1 MMQNGFILLPKLKK
15 NSLLCLTILTLACT
29 NENHFKPI
37 PVEYPITEKTDHV
50 DLYWGEEV
58 ADPYRWL
65 EDDYAE
71 NTKEWVIAQNKV
83 TFDYLDKI
91 PFREAIRERLEKVW
105 NYEKVGAPFFYGEW
119 TYFFKN
125 DGLQNQS
132 VLYRSRDE
140 GNEEVFLD
148 PNKLSED
155 GSTSLSSI
163 AFTKDGSLFAYAVSV
178 AGSDWRDIYVMDT
191 DSKMLLKDQ
200 IKDAKFT
207 GISWEGKKG
216 FYYSTYAQPDGSKL
230 SALTN
235 DHRLYFHQLGTTQA
249 EDVLVFGN
257 DETPKRYVSGTVTED
272 GQVLVISAANS
283 TTGNEL
289 YYKDLNKAGS
299 TIKPIVVNM
308 DNNHGVLDHQEGWL
322 LVQTNRDAPNNQ
334 LVKIDLDNPEQE
346 KWQVL
351 IPEKAQVMQVS
362 KGGGKLFATYLKD
375 AISEIRQFDY
385 EGNEESRI
393 ELPGAGTV
401 SGFSSKKT
409 QDSIYYSFTSYVQP
423 GSIYR
428 YSIREGKSKLY
439 REPQLDLDPEAYE
452 SHQVFYTSKDGTKVP
467 MLITHKKG
475 LVLNGKNPTILYGYG
490 GFNISLT
497 PAFSIANTVWLEN
510 GGIYA
515 VPNIR
520 GGGEYGENWHKAG
533 TKLQK
538 QNVFDDFIAAGAYL
552 IHEGYTSSD
561 YLAIK
566 GGSNGGL
573 LVGATMIQRP
583 DLARVALPAVG
594 VMDMLR
600 YHQFTAGAGW
610 AYDYGTADESEE
622 MYRYLKNY
630 SPVHA
635 LKQGTAYPATLV
647 TTADHDDRVVPAHSF
662 KFAAA
667 LQEAHKGQLP
677 VLIRIE
683 TNAGHGAGKPTSKV
697 IEEQA
702 DIFAFTLYNMG
713 VDFVGKNK

>member
-1 MMQNGFILLPKLKK
+1 MY
-15 NSLLCLTILTLACT
+15 C
-29 NENHFKPI
+29 
-37 PVEYPITEKTDHV
+37 
-50 DLYWGEEV
+50 
-58 ADPYRWL
+58 
-65 EDDYAE
+65 
-71 NTKEWVIAQNKV
+71 
-83 TFDYLDKI
+83 
-91 PFREAIRERLEKVW
+91 
-105 NYEKVGAPFFYGEW
+105 YGGW
-119 TYFFKN
+119 
-125 DGLQNQS
+125 
-132 VLYRSRDE
+132 
-140 GNEEVFLD
+140 
-148 PNKLSED
+148 
-155 GSTSLSSI
+155 SS
-163 AFTKDGSLFAYAVSV
+163 
-178 AGSDWRDIYVMDT
+178 
-191 DSKMLLKDQ
+191 
-200 IKDAKFT
+200 
-207 GISWEGKKG
+207 
-216 FYYSTYAQPDGSKL
+216 
-230 SALTN
+230 
-235 DHRLYFHQLGTTQA
+235 
-249 EDVLVFGN
+249 
-257 DETPKRYVSGTVTED
+257 
-272 GQVLVISAANS
+272 
-283 TTGNEL
+283 
-289 YYKDLNKAGS
+289 KAGS
-299 TIKPIVVNM
+299 TIKPIVANM
-308 DNNHGVLDHQEGWL
+308 NNNHGVLDHREGWL
-322 LVQTNRDAPNNQ
+322 LVQTNKDAPNNQ
-334 LVKIDLDNPEQE
+334 LVKIDLNNPESE

-351 IPEKAQVMQVS
+351 VHEQEQVMQVS

-375 AISEIRQFDY
+375 AISEIRQYDY

-439 REPQLDLDPEAYE
+439 RQPQLDFDPEAYE

-467 MLITHKKG
+467 MLITH
-475 LVLNGKNPTILYGYG
+475 
-490 GFNISLT
+490 
-497 PAFSIANTVWLEN
+497 FSTANTVWLEN

-538 QNVFDDFIAAGAYL
+538 QNVFDDFIAAGEYL

-594 VMDMLR
+594 V
-600 YHQFTAGAGW
+600 TAGAGW
-610 AYDYGTADESEE
+610 AYDYGTAEESEE
-622 MYRYLKNY
+622 MYRYLKKY

-635 LKQGTAYPATLV
+635 LKQGTAYPATLI

-667 LQEAHKGQLP
+667 LQEAHKGELP

-713 VDFVGKNK
+713 VDFGGKSE

>member
-1 MMQNGFILLPKLKK
+1 MQNGFLLLSNLKK
-15 NSLLCLTILTLACT
+15 NSLLCLIILTLACT

-37 PVEYPITEKTDHV
+37 PVEYPITQKSDHV
-50 DLYWGEEV
+50 DSYWGEEI

-83 TFDYLDKI
+83 TFDYLNKI
-91 PFREAIRERLEKVW
+91 PFREAIRERLERVW
-105 NYEKVGAPFFYGEW
+105 NYEKEGAPFFYGDW
-119 TYFFKN
+119 TYYFKN

-148 PNKLSED
+148 PNKLSKD

-163 AFTKDGSLFAYAVSV
+163 AFSKDGSLFAYAVSV

-191 DSKMLLKDQ
+191 ESKTLLKDQ

-207 GISWEGKKG
+207 GISWEEKKG

-249 EDVLVFGN
+249 EDVLIFGKN
-257 DETPKRYVSGTVTED
+257 ETPRRYVSGTVTED

-289 YYKDLNKAGS
+289 YIKDLGKAGS
-299 TIKPIVVNM
+299 TIKPIIANM
-308 DNNHGVLDHQEGWL
+308 DNNHDVLDHREGLL
-322 LVQTNRDAPNNQ
+322 LVQTNKDAPNNQ
-334 LVKIDLDNPEQE
+334 LVKIDLNNPEPE

-351 IPEKAQVMQVS
+351 IPEKEQVMQVS

-375 AISEIRQFDY
+375 AISEIRQYNY
-385 EGNEESRI
+385 EGKEESRI

-409 QDSIYYSFTSYVQP
+409 QDSIYYSFTSYVRP

-439 REPQLDLDPEAYE
+439 RQPQLDFDPEAYE
-452 SHQVFYTSKDGTKVP
+452 SNQVFYTSKDGTKVP
-467 MLITHKKG
+467 MIITHKKG
-475 LVLNGKNPTILYGYG
+475 LALNGKNPTILYGYG

-538 QNVFDDFIAAGAYL
+538 QNVFDDFIAAGEYL
-552 IHEGYTSSD
+552 IREGYTSSD

-667 LQEAHKGQLP
+667 LQEAHKGELP

-713 VDFVGKNK
+713 VDFGGK

>member
-1 MMQNGFILLPKLKK
+1 MQNGFILLPKLKNK
-15 NSLLCLTILTLACT
+15 RLLCLTILTLACT

-37 PVEYPITEKTDHV
+37 SVEYPITQKSNHV

-71 NTKEWVIAQNKV
+71 NTKEWVVAQNKV

-119 TYFFKN
+119 TYYFKN

-163 AFTKDGSLFAYAVSV
+163 AFTKDGSLFAYAVSI

-191 DSKMLLKDQ
+191 ESKTLLKDQ

-207 GISWEGKKG
+207 GISWEGKIG

-230 SALTN
+230 SAVTN
-235 DHRLYFHQLGTTQA
+235 DHRLYFHELGTTQA

-289 YYKDLNKAGS
+289 YIKDLRKAGNI
-299 TIKPIVVNM
+299 IKPIVANM
-308 DNNHGVLDHQEGWL
+308 NNNHGVLDHREGWL
-322 LVQTNRDAPNNQ
+322 LVQTNKDAPNNQ
-334 LVKIDLDNPEQE
+334 LVKIDLNNPEPQ

-351 IPEKAQVMQVS
+351 IPEQEEVMQVS

-375 AISEIRQFDY
+375 AISEIRQYDY
-385 EGNEESRI
+385 EGKEESRI

-428 YSIREGKSKLY
+428 YSVREGKSKLY
-439 REPQLDLDPEAYE
+439 RQPQLDFDPEAYE

-467 MLITHKKG
+467 MLITHKKS
-475 LVLNGKNPTILYGYG
+475 LALNGKNPTILYGYG

-538 QNVFDDFIAAGAYL
+538 QNVFDDFIAAGEYL
-552 IHEGYTSSD
+552 IREGYTSSD

-635 LKQGTAYPATLV
+635 LKQGTAYPSTLV

-667 LQEAHKGQLP
+667 LQEAHKGELP

-713 VDFVGKNK
+713 VDFEGKSE

>member
-1 MMQNGFILLPKLKK
+1 MQNGFILLPKLKNK
-15 NSLLCLTILTLACT
+15 RLLCLTILTLACT

-37 PVEYPITEKTDHV
+37 PVEYPITQKSNHV

-83 TFDYLDKI
+83 TFDYLHKI

-119 TYFFKN
+119 TYYFKN

-140 GNEEVFLD
+140 ENEEVFLD

-191 DSKMLLKDQ
+191 ESKTLLKDQ

-230 SALTN
+230 SAVTN
-235 DHRLYFHQLGTTQA
+235 DHRLYFHELGTTQA

-289 YYKDLNKAGS
+289 YIKDLRKAGNI
-299 TIKPIVVNM
+299 IKPIVANM
-308 DNNHGVLDHQEGWL
+308 NNNHGVLDHREGWL
-322 LVQTNRDAPNNQ
+322 LVQTNKDAPNNQ
-334 LVKIDLDNPEQE
+334 LVKIDLNNPEPQ

-351 IPEKAQVMQVS
+351 IPEQEEVMQVS

-375 AISEIRQFDY
+375 AISEIRQYDY
-385 EGNEESRI
+385 EGKEESRI

-423 GSIYR
+423 GSIYS
-428 YSIREGKSKLY
+428 YSVREGKSKLY
-439 REPQLDLDPEAYE
+439 RQPQLDFDPEAYE

-467 MLITHKKG
+467 MLITHKKS
-475 LVLNGKNPTILYGYG
+475 LALNGKNPTILYGYG

-538 QNVFDDFIAAGAYL
+538 QNVFDDFIAAGEYL
-552 IHEGYTSSD
+552 IQEGYTSSA

-635 LKQGTAYPATLV
+635 MEQGTAYPATLI

-667 LQEAHKGQLP
+667 LQEAHKGELP

-713 VDFVGKNK
+713 VDFEGKSE

>member
-1 MMQNGFILLPKLKK
+1 MQNLSTFSLYLKK
-15 NSLLCLTILTLACT
+15 YSIACLTILALACSK
-29 NENHFKPI
+29 ENQFNTI
-37 PVEYPITEKTDHV
+37 PVDYPNTEKTDHT
-50 DLYWGEEV
+50 DRYWGEEV

-71 NTKEWVIAQNKV
+71 DTKEWVQAQNKV
-83 TFDYLDKI
+83 TFGYLAEI
-91 PFREAIRERLEKVW
+91 PFRDAIRDRLEKVW
-105 NYEKVGAPFFYGEW
+105 NYEKVSAPFFYGEW
-119 TYFFKN
+119 TYYFKN

-132 VLYRSRDE
+132 VLYRSKKV
-140 GNEEVFLD
+140 GQEEVFLD

-191 DSKMLLKDQ
+191 KNKTLLDDR
-200 IKDAKFT
+200 INDAKFT
-207 GISWEGKKG
+207 GISWQGEKG

-235 DHRLYFHQLGTTQA
+235 DHRLYFHQLGTSQA
-249 EDVLVFGN
+249 EDILVFGN
-257 DETPKRYVSGTVTED
+257 DETPKRYVSGRVTED

-289 YYKDLNKAGS
+289 YIKDLIKTES
-299 TIKPIVVNM
+299 TIRPIVTNM
-308 DNNHGVLDHQEGWL
+308 DHNHDVLDHQKGWL
-322 LVQTNRDAPNNQ
+322 LVQTNKDAPNNR
-334 LVKIDLDNPEQE
+334 LVKIDLNNPKSEN
-346 KWQVL
+346 WQVL
-351 IPEKAQVMQVS
+351 IPEKEEVMQVS

-375 AISEIRQFDY
+375 AISEVRQYDY
-385 EGNEESRI
+385 QGKEEMSI
-393 ELPGAGTV
+393 DLPGAGTV
-401 SGFSSKKT
+401 SGFSSKKD
-409 QDSIYYSFTSYVQP
+409 QDTIYYSFTSYVQP
-423 GSIYR
+423 GSIYS
-428 YSIREGKSKLY
+428 YSIKEGKHKLY
-439 REPQLDLDPEAYE
+439 RQPQLDFDPEAYE

-467 MLITHKKG
+467 MIITYKKG
-475 LVLNGKNPTILYGYG
+475 LPLNGKNPTILYGYG

-538 QNVFDDFIAAGAYL
+538 QNVFDDFIAAGEFL
-552 IHEGYTSSD
+552 IQKGYTSSD

-583 DLARVALPAVG
+583 ELAKVALPAVG

-622 MYRYLKNY
+622 MFRYLKNY

-662 KFAAA
+662 KFAAG
-667 LQEAHKGQLP
+667 LQEAHKGDSP

-683 TNAGHGAGKPTSKV
+683 TNAGHGAGKPTGK
-697 IEEQA
+697 IIDEHA

-713 VDFVGKNK
+713 VDFKD

>member
-1 MMQNGFILLPKLKK
+1 MMQNGFILLPKLKNK
-15 NSLLCLTILTLACT
+15 RLLCLTILTLACT

-37 PVEYPITEKTDHV
+37 PVEYPITKKSDHV

-91 PFREAIRERLEKVW
+91 TFREAIRERLEKVW

-119 TYFFKN
+119 TYYFKN

-163 AFTKDGSLFAYAVSV
+163 AFTKDGSLFAYAVSI

-191 DSKMLLKDQ
+191 ESKTLLKDQ

-230 SALTN
+230 SAVTN
-235 DHRLYFHQLGTTQA
+235 DHRLYFHELGTTQA

-289 YYKDLNKAGS
+289 YIKDLSKAGNI
-299 TIKPIVVNM
+299 IKPIVANM
-308 DNNHGVLDHQEGWL
+308 NNNHGVLDHREGWL
-322 LVQTNRDAPNNQ
+322 LVQTNKDAPNNQ
-334 LVKIDLDNPEQE
+334 LVKIDLNNPEPQ

-351 IPEKAQVMQVS
+351 IPEQEEVMQVS

-375 AISEIRQFDY
+375 AISEIRQYDY
-385 EGNEESRI
+385 EGKEESRI

-439 REPQLDLDPEAYE
+439 RQPQLDFDPEAYE
-452 SHQVFYTSKDGTKVP
+452 NHQVFYTSKDGTKVP
-467 MLITHKKG
+467 MIITHKKS
-475 LVLNGKNPTILYGYG
+475 LALNGKNPTILYGYG

-538 QNVFDDFIAAGAYL
+538 QNVFDDFIAAGEYL
-552 IHEGYTSSD
+552 IREGYTSSD

-583 DLARVALPAVG
+583 DLARVALAAVG

-635 LKQGTAYPATLV
+635 LKQGTAYPSTLV

-667 LQEAHKGQLP
+667 LQEAHKGELP

-713 VDFVGKNK
+713 VDFGGKSE